1 MKKIQTL
8 YDTSSFVIAHARVVC
23 RMRFVFNHMY
33 FHRMVSASDGGLL
46 GQMILPATRPPL
58 QTLSTAVGCV

>member
-1 MKKIQTL
+1 MTL
-8 YDTSSFVIAHARVVC
+8 SSFVIAHARVVC

-46 GQMILPATRPPL
+46 GQMILPAIRPPL
-58 QTLSTAVGCV
+58 KPFQLQSAVYSSK